1 MIDESLLKS
10 NFLGRDGFVWW
21 VGRVAH
27 PKYWRKENL
36 IMAQNNDLGQRCKV
50 RIVGYHPFSNELPEQ
65 DLPWAQVMMD
75 PVTGS
80 GQGGLGDSLCLVGG
94 ETCVGFFMD
103 GEEAQQPVIIGVLNR
118 SNNVKKSLSDEEII
132 QGGSSQ
138 FQPFDYVPNLSKP
151 TKVDKVKTK
160 PITQNSP
167 ATQGQIET
175 TEAVSAGVVQNKG
188 DGTLASFAVEKGAT
202 KTLTKPGN
210 CSNDLIGRITQV
222 LTDFIS
228 LTNSLESSLGKFID
242 PIRNKA
248 VDMGQ
253 KIKKLARQVQGLVK
267 QVINNIRDGL
277 IGKITSAFSIFLGKL
292 NLLNPFE
299 FITDAIES
307 RAFKKILDTL
317 YCIFEKLIQDLLG
330 FLINMFET
338 MVGRII
344 NGPVCAAEQFVS
356 GIFAKV
362 FDMLDKLLSKLF
374 SGLDWLV
381 GGFDTVRGVLKDV
394 SGLASAIF
402 SFIGCDEK
410 KCSTPSQ
417 WVTDINASVEKDAD
431 NWENAIKGINIF
443 EDAAAGLTGI
453 SSSIKSGISSFFGN
467 TDPSTVGI
475 GTLIPE
481 YNGMRISSILSAT
494 DRLTGGDSAGAL
506 DRGLGSI
513 ESAIATS
520 TLFGGTNS
528 VFDACNRNINNPR
541 NQDDVIRMPLG
552 YQFGKCLPP
561 EIKILGNGSGA
572 EVRVVVAF
580 GQLTSVEIVNRG
592 SGYDADTNVAVIENT
607 RCGKG
612 GQLKAII
619 NDDDGGIDNIVITDP
634 GGGYVP
640 DPNTGSNVDST
651 SLLDDIFV
659 ENPGIGYTG
668 GDTVIIGGDG
678 DGVDGDGPSVI
689 IGSPLTTPNG
699 SIVGVTLPNDTGV
712 YEFDVRPNIT
722 INTNNGRGA
731 SLIPVLR
738 YKPLS
743 SNDPLDDISGDDR
756 IVDDSLRGRKR
767 STLVGITSVIDCI

>member
-10 NFLGRDGFVWW
+10 NFLGKDGFVWW
-21 VGRVAH
+21 IGRVAH
-27 PKYWRKENL
+27 PKYWKKENL
-36 IMAQNNDLGQRCKV
+36 IMAQNSDLGQRCKV

-75 PVTGS
+75 AVTGS

-94 ETCVGFFMD
+94 ETAVGFFMD

-118 SNNVKKSLSDEEII
+118 SNNVRKSLSDEEVI
-132 QGGSSQ
+132 QGGTSQ

-151 TKVDKVKTK
+151 TKVDKPITK

-167 ATQGQIET
+167 ATQGKIET
-175 TEAVSAGVVQNKG
+175 TEALSAGVVQNKG
-188 DGTLASFAVEKGAT
+188 DGTFASFAVETGAT
-202 KTLTKPGN
+202 KTLVKPGN
-210 CSNDLIGRITQV
+210 CGNDLIGRITQV
-222 LTDFIS
+222 LTDFIT
-228 LTNSLESSLGKFID
+228 LTNGLESSLGKFID

-267 QVINNIRDGL
+267 QVINNIRDGV
-277 IGKITSAFSIFLGKL
+277 IGKITVAFSTFLGNL
-292 NLLNPFE
+292 NLVNPFE

-307 RAFKKILDTL
+307 KAFKKILETL
-317 YCIFEKLIQDLLG
+317 YCLFEKMIQDLLG
-330 FLINMFET
+330 FLINMFES

-344 NGPVCAAEQFVS
+344 NGPACAAEQFVS

-362 FDMLDKLLSKLF
+362 FDMLDGLLSKLF

-381 GGFDTVRGVLKDV
+381 GGFDSVRGVLKDA
-394 SGLASAIF
+394 SALATAIF

-431 NWENAIKGINIF
+431 NWANAIKGINIF

-453 SSSIKSGISSFFGN
+453 SSSITSGISSFFGN

-506 DRGLGSI
+506 NRGLGSI

-541 NQDDVIRMPLG
+541 NQDDVIPMPLG

-561 EIKILGNGSGA
+561 VIKILGNGSGA
-572 EVRVVVAF
+572 EVRPVVAF
-580 GQLTSVEIVNRG
+580 GQLTSVEIISRG
-592 SGYDADTNVAVIENT
+592 SGYDADTNVAIIENT
-607 RCGKG
+607 RCGSG
-612 GQLKAII
+612 GQVKPII
-619 NDDDGGIDNIVITDP
+619 NPDDGGIDNIVITDP
-634 GGGYVP
+634 GGGYVG
-640 DPNTGSNVDST
+640 DENTGNNDDST
-651 SLLDDIFV
+651 STLDDIFV
-659 ENPGIGYTG
+659 DTPGIGYTG
-668 GDTVIIGGDG
+668 GDTVIIGD
-678 DGVDGDGPSVI
+678 DI
-689 IGSPLTTPNG
+689 IGTPLVTPNG
-699 SIVGVTLPNDTGV
+699 SIVGVTLPNDIGG
-712 YEFDVRPNIT
+712 YQFGVRPDIR

-738 YKPLS
+738 YKSLS
-743 SNDPLDDISGDDR
+743 SKDPLGD
-756 IVDDSLRGRKR
+756 KR